1 MSKTKMMTWPIG
13 MFGYDFSL
21 CLDEASW
28 KKHWNKI
35 DPEYTLDRRPYPPSY
50 GGTTFFAKDV
60 TKYTDKAHAVVTI
73 NPPDDRGI
81 ELAAIFCHEAVHI
94 KQEICKVIQEEKMSD
109 EVEAYLVQYI
119 SYGLMD
125 MYKEMAL

>member
-1 MSKTKMMTWPIG
+1 MSKQKMKTWPIG

-21 CLDEASW
+21 CLDEAAW
-28 KKHWNKI
+28 QKHWNKI
-35 DPEYTLDRRPYPPSY
+35 DPEHTLDRRPYPSSY
-50 GGTTFFAKDV
+50 GGTTFFAKDA
-60 TKYTDKAHAVVTI
+60 TKHITKPHAVVTI
-73 NPPDDRGI
+73 NPPDDSGI

-94 KQEICKVIQEEKMSD
+94 KQDIGKFICEEKMSD